1 MFSLILYFCI
11 SPLSFSFPYNFT
23 IMSDSYFIIV
33 ENQSITN
40 TTTKHP
46 TNPTNHGIIKDRKF
60 TLFFRSRIIAVII
73 MANHANIINPSKQ
86 KINYRTGQ
94 NLKNQK
100 SFPPYGF
107 FLLSNRAETAW
118 NNKNAPLMSVI
129 TSSNCDKTDMELS
142 L

>member
-11 SPLSFSFPYNFT
+11 SPLSFSFPYNFI

-60 TLFFRSRIIAVII
+60 ALFFRSRIIAVII
-73 MANHANIINPSKQ
+73 MAKHGNIIKYPN
-86 KINYRTGQ
+86 NRTGQ

-107 FLLSNRAETAW
+107 FLLSNRAETVW
-118 NNKNAPLMSVI
+118 NNKNAPLMIVI
-129 TSSNCDKTDMELS
+129 TSSNCDTTDMELS

>member
-11 SPLSFSFPYNFT
+11 SPLSFSFPYNFI

-60 TLFFRSRIIAVII
+60 ALFFRSRIIAVII
-73 MANHANIINPSKQ
+73 MTNHANIIIYPNGTKKTYPLH
-86 KINYRTGQ
+86 
-94 NLKNQK
+94 NLLHREKFQEMQT
-100 SFPPYGF
+100 PTPVM
-107 FLLSNRAETAW
+107 LSNYQEFLAEILIL
-118 NNKNAPLMSVI
+118 PI
-129 TSSNCDKTDMELS
+129 IFF
-142 L
+142 

>member
-60 TLFFRSRIIAVII
+60 ALFFRSRIIAVII
-73 MANHANIINPSKQ
+73 MAKISKQ

-107 FLLSNRAETAW
+107 FLLSNRAETVW
-118 NNKNAPLMSVI
+118 NNKNAPLMIVI
-129 TSSNCDKTDMELS
+129 TSSNCDTTDMELS